1 MPEPMKRIAVLVLL
15 LRVTSLSAQPVTHH
29 SDWPK
34 YCSDFSNSGVAASGG
49 AIAPATAGK
58 LRLVWS
64 KQLAGPV
71 ASSPTIVHDVVY
83 VGDWA
88 GFEYAFD
95 SGTGDMRAAA
105 DLGTTESAACVPDVI
120 GITSAPHVAGD
131 TLYVAGGDDSFYALD
146 ATTLDIKWSRS
157 LGDNSAKGGY
167 YGWCSPS
174 VVEGRVL
181 QGVAS
186 NCDNPFVPGRLVA
199 LDAGT
204 GEKLD
209 ETFFI
214 QPAGNEKRI
223 LGAGVWTSPAIDFDT
238 RKIFVT
244 IGSSDDATAGWTNS
258 IARLSLDTMK
268 VEEGWKVET
277 SIIDADW
284 GSSPTLFTD
293 SRGRQLVGAGQK
305 DGQYYAFER
314 DDIADG
320 PVWRTP
326 LALGG
331 PCPTCGEGI
340 LSTAAFD
347 GERLYVGSG
356 QPFGL
361 NDHGAISAL
370 DPMDGEVLW
379 QVPVDGAVIAPVSY
393 ANGVVFATAGHHAY
407 ALDAENGQILWT
419 ATTPAN
425 CVGGIAITDEGIFFG
440 DLAGRVYAYAVAPP
454 VPARVRAVRAR

>member
-1 MPEPMKRIAVLVLL
+1 MIRFAVPFVLL
-15 LRVTSLSAQPVTHH
+15 FAAVTASAQPVTHH
-29 SDWPK
+29 SDWSK
-34 YCSDFSNSGVAASGG
+34 YCSDLSNTGVAASGG
-49 AIAPATAGK
+49 SISPETAGM
-58 LRLVWS
+58 LRLLWS
-64 KQLAGPV
+64 APVAGPV
-71 ASSPTIVHDVVY
+71 ASAPTIANDVLY
-83 VGDWA
+83 IGDWA

-95 SGTGDMRAAA
+95 SGTGNLRGVA

-120 GITSAPHVAGD
+120 GITSSANVVGN
-131 TLYVAGGDDSFYALD
+131 TLYIAGGDDSFYSLD
-146 ATTLDIKWSRS
+146 ATTLEVKWKRS
-157 LGDNSAKGGY
+157 LGDNSTKGGY
-167 YGWCSPS
+167 YGWCSPT
-174 VVEGRVL
+174 VLEGRVL

-199 LDAGT
+199 LDAES

-214 QPAGNEKRI
+214 QPVGNERRV
-223 LGAGVWTSPAIDFDT
+223 LGAGVWTSPAVDLET
-238 RKIFVT
+238 RDIFVT
-244 IGSSDDATAGWTNS
+244 VGSSDDSDAGYTNS
-258 IARLSLDTMK
+258 IVRLSLDTMRIA
-268 VEEGWKVET
+268 EGWKVHT
-277 SIIDADW
+277 SITDADW

-293 SRGRQLVGAGQK
+293 SRGRKLVGAGQK
-305 DGQYYAFER
+305 DGQYYAFVR
-314 DDIADG
+314 DDISAG

-370 DPMDGEVLW
+370 DPTNGEVIW

-393 ANGVVFATAGHHAY
+393 ANGVIFTTAGHHAY
-407 ALDAENGQILWT
+407 ALDAESGQILWR

-425 CVGGIAITDEGIFFG
+425 CVGGVAITDEGIFFG
-440 DLAGRVYAYAVAPP
+440 DLSGHVYAYAVAPAA
-454 VPARVRAVRAR
+454 PARTRAVRAR